1 MMFKS
6 TISALAIAAFA
17 SLVGA
22 QNSTTAEKIG
32 YTGTLSSLDGGLGG
46 TVQVVD
52 ATTLQIS
59 SYTLKDASA
68 PALYWWGTTDGVL
81 KNGFRISNT
90 QVTSAAKS
98 NMLTIKLDS
107 GKTTADFST
116 VGLWCERLN
125 ANFGQATLK
134 ASDGSS
140 ATTSSGP
147 SSASTTAKSAAPI
160 VGSSNLVIVSTF
172 LVAVA
177 FAAHMA

>member
-6 TISALAIAAFA
+6 AISALTIAAFA

-22 QNSTTAEKIG
+22 QNSTTAQKIG
-32 YTGTLSSLDGGLGG
+32 YTGTLSNLDGGLGG
-46 TVQVVD
+46 TIQVVD

-90 QVTSAAKS
+90 QVTSAATS

-134 ASDGSS
+134 ASDGTSTTSGPAS
-140 ATTSSGP
+140 AT
-147 SSASTTAKSAAPI
+147 TTAKSAAPI
-160 VGSSNLVIVSTF
+160 VASSYLTIFGTF
-172 LVAVA
+172 IAAAV
-177 FAAHMA
+177 FATQMA